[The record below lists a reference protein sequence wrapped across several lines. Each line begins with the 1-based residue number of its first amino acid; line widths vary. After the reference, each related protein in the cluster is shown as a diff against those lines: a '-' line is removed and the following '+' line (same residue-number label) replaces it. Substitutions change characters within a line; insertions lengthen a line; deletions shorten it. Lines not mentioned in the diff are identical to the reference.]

1 MIIRLST
8 SPFSSPVL
16 LVKKRDGSWRF
27 CVDYHAFNA
36 ITVKDCLPISTID
49 ELLDELGGACWFS
62 KLDLLQGYHQTL
74 MKEKD
79 MSKTSLIT
87 HRDHYEFHVIPFKL
101 CNAPSSFQATMNSI
115 FKPYFVNSLLSFLWH
130 SALQKVI
137 YGALASFGKGISGI
151 TWGSILL
158 EVIQVFI
165 FLEARGVFRATGIRA
180 RGETHSG

>member
-16 LVKKRDGSWRF
+16 LVKNRDGSSRF
-27 CVDYHAFNA
+27 CVAYPAFNA

-115 FKPYFVNSLLSFLWH
+115 FKPYFVNSLLSFL
-130 SALQKVI
+130 
-137 YGALASFGKGISGI
+137 
-151 TWGSILL
+151 
-158 EVIQVFI
+158 
-165 FLEARGVFRATGIRA
+165 
-180 RGETHSG
+180 